1 MNPKVSIII
10 PVYGVEKYIERCITS
25 VLNQT
30 YRNLEVILVDDCTPD
45 NSIKIAR
52 NTIEGNE
59 RSCDLIIRILHHD
72 INKGQ
77 SAARN
82 TAIKEATGDYLF
94 FLDSDDEI
102 TENCIEELVKP
113 LNTQKYDI
121 ICGGCKVI
129 EENNCK
135 LCKSAGEIHDR
146 DNMIRYFAEGKFGAM
161 PWNKLVNTT
170 FLRSN
175 NLVFCEGV
183 LHEDLLWNFQLACL
197 AKNLYCVNNYTY
209 NYYIYPNSSSRSKE
223 KQKKRVDS
231 LEIVFRKIYQYQQSI
246 CSFDYL
252 TDTAIRFFIPLF
264 EETVRAMPDFS
275 LKQYYKKLRHVDCR
289 DRRQKMMVYDTFARK
304 LRYFDYF
311 LPIPLGFAYR
321 YLCWTLVKI
330 KAGRKDIPFVY

>member
-10 PVYGVEKYIERCITS
+10 PVYGVEKYIERCINS

-121 ICGGCKVI
+121 VCGYFKGSSLPDTDYYLQDKKDILTSFIKGELTSMTC
-129 EENNCK
+129 NK
-135 LCKSAGEIHDR
+135 LC
-146 DNMIRYFAEGKFGAM
+146 
-161 PWNKLVNTT
+161 NTN
-170 FLRSN
+170 FLKKN
-175 NLVFCEGV
+175 NLLFKEDI
-183 LHEDLLWNFQLACL
+183 LHEDALWNFKLSFLASSIYFV
-197 AKNLYCVNNYTY
+197 KKYTY
-209 NYYIYPNSSSRSKE
+209 YYLIRQDSSSRANDKTQKRINSLFIIFQEMYLFQCSNSRFGFLEDSAIRMFMPLYEETMRLQKPFSLWAYYSKLRATDCRTL
-223 KQKKRVDS
+223 KQKK
-231 LEIVFRKIYQYQQSI
+231 
-246 CSFDYL
+246 
-252 TDTAIRFFIPLF
+252 
-264 EETVRAMPDFS
+264 
-275 LKQYYKKLRHVDCR
+275 
-289 DRRQKMMVYDTFARK
+289 MVYDTFARK
-304 LRYFDYF
+304 PRYFDYF

-321 YLCWTLVKI
+321 YLCWTLVKL